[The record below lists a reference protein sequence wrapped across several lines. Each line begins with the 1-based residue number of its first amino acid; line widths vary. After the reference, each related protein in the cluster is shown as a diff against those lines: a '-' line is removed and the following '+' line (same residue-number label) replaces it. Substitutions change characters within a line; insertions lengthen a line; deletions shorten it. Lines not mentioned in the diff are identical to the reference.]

1 MYNIIIMK
9 LPPENECGCAEYK
22 YKFDENVL
30 TKTPK
35 RKEQLQTQMLYRM
48 NEGCGHCIYYI
59 GVCDDGEIKGIS
71 LEEITYS
78 ESVLLDLINKN
89 GFILVSKQ
97 DMDSHNYARIYN
109 ICRLHQNGNDLL

>member
-1 MYNIIIMK
+1 MYNNIIMK

-22 YKFDENVL
+22 YKFDEKAL
-30 TKTPK
+30 THPLFR
-35 RKEQLQTQMLYRM
+35 RKEKLQTQMLYRM

-78 ESVLLDLINKN
+78 EKVLLELINKN
-89 GFILVSKQ
+89 GFTLVNKQ
-97 DMDSHNYARIYN
+97 DIGINNYARIYN
-109 ICRLHQNGNDLL
+109 ICRLH